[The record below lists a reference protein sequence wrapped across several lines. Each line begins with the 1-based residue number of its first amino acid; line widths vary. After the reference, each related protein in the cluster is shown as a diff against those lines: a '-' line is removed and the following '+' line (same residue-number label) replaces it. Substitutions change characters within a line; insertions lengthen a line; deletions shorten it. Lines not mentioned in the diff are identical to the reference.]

1 MKSSTEIELRDFGP
15 IARAEFDL
23 RPLTVFIGP
32 SNTGKSYLSVLI
44 YALHQFF
51 SRVPRQDRWF
61 ASLRQSTLPGLSSGR
76 FTDEMIDALSDVAEQ
91 IVDKKKS
98 STKKDIILPS
108 ALTKLIDSRVRKQN
122 PQLSREI
129 LRCFGVGDPR
139 DLVRKVNG
147 AQTRLVFR
155 KPSSDG
161 SGDIRNEL
169 TIQARGIKF
178 RAARPK
184 GELIRIS
191 GGHHRIVEPF
201 YESAKTFLM
210 SAGED
215 IEDRERYILYFA
227 RSLINIALRE
237 MFAPFNPPAFYL
249 PADRS
254 GALHAFDVI
263 VSALIKNA
271 AITESASPIQVP
283 MLSGVLADF
292 LEHMVAFDRTRLRY
306 SSPSKGK
313 MRHNYGRKMEA
324 EILGGSVHVD
334 RSGPTGHPRIKYRPK
349 GWKEDLPLI
358 RVSSMVTEIAPVVLY
373 LRHLVRPG
381 NVLIIEEPES
391 HMHPELQ
398 VKFIR
403 QLAGLVSSGIRVVIT
418 THSEWVLEKLANI
431 VHKSELSSS
440 DVGTWLF
447 EPKQHPKGSVIKEIP
462 LDKDSGL
469 FPSGFD
475 DVAIK
480 LHNEWA
486 ELSN

>member
-1 MKSSTEIELRDFGP
+1 MNNSTEIEVRDFGP

-61 ASLRQSTLPGLSSGR
+61 ASLRQPALPGLSSGR
-76 FTDEMIDALSDVAEQ
+76 FSDEMIDALSDVAEQ
-91 IVDKKKS
+91 IVDKGKS
-98 STKKDIILPS
+98 PAKGDIILPS
-108 ALTKLIDSRVRKQN
+108 TLTKLIDSRVRKQN

-147 AQTRLVFR
+147 AQTRIVFR
-155 KPSSDG
+155 KPSLDG
-161 SGDIRNEL
+161 SRGIRNEL
-169 TIQARGIKF
+169 TIQSQGIKF
-178 RAARPK
+178 RTARPK
-184 GELIRIS
+184 GGLIRIS
-191 GGHHRIVEPF
+191 RKHCRPVRPF
-201 YESAKTFLM
+201 CESAKTFLM
-210 SAGED
+210 SASEES
-215 IEDRERYILYFA
+215 EDREKYILYFA
-227 RSLINIALRE
+227 RSLTNIALRE
-237 MFAPFNPPAFYL
+237 MFTPFDPPAFYL

-271 AITESASPIQVP
+271 AMTESTSPIQVP
-283 MLSGVLADF
+283 MISGILADF

-313 MRHNYGRKMEA
+313 MRTNHGRQMEA
-324 EILGGSVHVD
+324 AILGGSVRVD

-358 RVSSMVTEIAPVVLY
+358 RASSMVTEIAPVVLY

-391 HMHPELQ
+391 HMHPGLQ
-398 VKFIR
+398 VEFIR

-418 THSEWVLEKLANI
+418 THSEWVLERLANI
-431 VHKSELSSS
+431 IHRSELSPS

-447 EPKQHPKGSVIKEIP
+447 EPKRHPKGSVIREIP
-462 LDKDSGL
+462 LDEDSGL

-486 ELSN
+486 GTSN